1 MNAVEVAQNNFNSW
15 NRHDADAIV
24 AAYAE
29 GGTYRTPSMGHPL
42 TGQAIGDFAKSVWV
56 AFPDASLEIISIGDT
71 GGGLIA
77 IQWMLHG
84 THTGIGDTGGGLAAI
99 QWILHGTHTGPLM
112 DGTPP
117 TGRKVSYPGA
127 SFVQVE
133 GDKIRSEQ
141 VYVDRQTVVEL
152 LATKGK

>member
-71 GGGLIA
+71 GGGLV
-77 IQWMLHG
+77 
-84 THTGIGDTGGGLAAI
+84 AI

-112 DGTPP
+112 DETPP

-141 VYVDRQTVVEL
+141 TYVDRQTVAEL
-152 LATKGK
+152 LGLKVK

>member
-1 MNAVEVAQNNFNSW
+1 MNAIEVAQNNFNSW

-29 GGTYRTPSMGHPL
+29 GGTYRTPRMGHPL

-84 THTGIGDTGGGLAAI
+84 THTG
-99 QWILHGTHTGPLM
+99 PLM

-141 VYVDRQTVVEL
+141 VYVDRQTVAEL
-152 LATKGK
+152 LGIKPK

>member
-29 GGTYRTPSMGHPL
+29 GGTYRTPRIGHPL

-56 AFPDASLEIISIGDT
+56 AFPDASLEIIS
-71 GGGLIA
+71 
-77 IQWMLHG
+77 
-84 THTGIGDTGGGLAAI
+84 IGDTGGGLAAI

-141 VYVDRQTVVEL
+141 VYVDRQTVAEL

>member
-15 NRHDADAIV
+15 NRHDADAIA

-29 GGTYRTPSMGHPL
+29 GGTYRTPRMGHPL

-71 GGGLIA
+71 GGGLI
-77 IQWMLHG
+77 
-84 THTGIGDTGGGLAAI
+84 AI

-141 VYVDRQTVVEL
+141 VYVDRQTVAEL
-152 LATKGK
+152 LGIKPK

>member
-29 GGTYRTPSMGHPL
+29 GGTYRTPRMGHPL
-42 TGQAIGDFAKSVWV
+42 TGQAFGDFAKSVWK
-56 AFPDASLEIISIGDT
+56 AFPHASLEVISIGDT
-71 GGGLIA
+71 GGGLVA
-77 IQWMLHG
+77 IQWM
-84 THTGIGDTGGGLAAI
+84 
-99 QWILHGTHTGPLM
+99 LHGTHTGPLM

-117 TGRKVSYPGA
+117 TGGTVSFPGA

-141 VYVDRQTVVEL
+141 VYVDRQTVAETL
-152 LATKGK
+152 GLKAK

>member
-1 MNAVEVAQNNFNSW
+1 MNATEVAQNNFDSW

-24 AAYAE
+24 AAYAK
-29 GGTYRTPSMGHPL
+29 GGTYRTPRMGQVL
-42 TGQAIGDFAKSVWV
+42 TGSAIGDFAKSVWQ
-56 AFPDASLEIISIGDT
+56 AFPDASLELISIGDT
-71 GGGLIA
+71 GGSLV
-77 IQWMLHG
+77 
-84 THTGIGDTGGGLAAI
+84 AI

-133 GDKIRSEQ
+133 ADKIRSEQ
-141 VYVDRQTVVEL
+141 TYVDRQTVAEL
-152 LATKGK
+152 LGLKAK